1 MTSSDAPRHR
11 FLLPALVSVA
21 LAAAGGGGGGGTP
34 LPAHADTDTAT
45 AALLAPAAFDEAS
58 ARDFVASVEQARSL
72 FSDEFVLTFTGDS
85 LGLGLTETFYK
96 GFPVV
101 TVSAVTDPALA
112 SSAPELRPGAV
123 VIGVGPD
130 ATSGIPLKDIAAK
143 VAAAGRPVTVKFRDP
158 SRYFELLD
166 STKGPPRRIIT
177 TSYLPA
183 NTRDAGTPEQ
193 VIRIERLAMPPAE
206 ERLRSSQLLDV
217 MEIQYVAQLLDG
229 DAIVD
234 SSAVRAPPG
243 TSAGSIYYVLGQRN
257 GPPGKFPP
265 GWDLTLR
272 GMVVGEKRRVTLPST
287 LAYDRAGSKDGKIPP
302 FATVVYTVKLV
313 SLT

>member
-1 MTSSDAPRHR
+1 
-11 FLLPALVSVA
+11 
-21 LAAAGGGGGGGTP
+21 
-34 LPAHADTDTAT
+34 
-45 AALLAPAAFDEAS
+45 
-58 ARDFVASVEQARSL
+58 
-72 FSDEFVLTFTGDS
+72 
-85 LGLGLTETFYK
+85 
-96 GFPVV
+96 
-101 TVSAVTDPALA
+101 
-112 SSAPELRPGAV
+112 
-123 VIGVGPD
+123 
-130 ATSGIPLKDIAAK
+130 
-143 VAAAGRPVTVKFRDP
+143 
-158 SRYFELLD
+158 
-166 STKGPPRRIIT
+166 
-177 TSYLPA
+177 
-183 NTRDAGTPEQ
+183 
-193 VIRIERLAMPPAE
+193 MPPAE

-272 GMVVGEKRRVTLPST
+272 GMVVGEKRRITLPST
-287 LAYDRAGSKDGKIPP
+287 LAYDRVGSKDGKIPP